1 MQLENIA
8 KTVCEGEDTEIGA
21 LCRRALE
28 SGISSVDIIQRGLTK
43 GMLRAAVLFD
53 EGEYFLPEML
63 LSSMTLQKGLDE
75 LEKEIKQQSE
85 FWKGKIVIGTV
96 AGDTHDIGKNLVCA
110 MLRAA
115 GFQVYDLGIEV
126 TEKTFVDAIHTYQ
139 PDIVAMSALLS
150 TTMLNMQSTIQ
161 KISEE
166 GLRNQVK
173 IMIGGAVVNENF
185 AQKIGADGY
194 SENAVEAVRLAES
207 LMLQKRK

>member
-1 MQLENIA
+1 MQLEKIA
-8 KTVCEGEDTEIGA
+8 DIVCAGEDTEIVE
-21 LCRRALE
+21 LCRKALAE
-28 SGISSVDIIQRGLTK
+28 GIAPSVIIQEGLTA
-43 GMLRAAVLFD
+43 GMLRAAKLFD

-75 LEKEIKQQSE
+75 LEKEMEQQSA

-126 TEKTFVDAIHTYQ
+126 PDNAFVEAIQKYH

-150 TTMLNMQSTIQ
+150 TTMLNMRSTIQ
-161 KISEE
+161 KIAEE
-166 GLRNQVK
+166 GLRDQVK

-185 AQKIGADGY
+185 AQRIGADGY
-194 SENAVEAVRLAES
+194 SENAAEAVWLAEQ
-207 LMLQKRK
+207 LVAGKM